1 MTRDEMLEAIAEAI
15 DTETPLTPQTRL
27 ESLEEYDSV
36 AVLSLM
42 SWFDEIGV
50 TVGPKDFE
58 GLETV
63 ADLLALA
70 EGRADG

>member
-1 MTRDEMLEAIAEAI
+1 MTRDEMIEAIAEVI
-15 DTETPLTPQTRL
+15 DTEATLTPETPL

-42 SWFDEIGV
+42 SWFDELGISV
-50 TVGPKDFE
+50 APKDFE
-58 GLETV
+58 GLKTV

-70 EGRADG
+70 EG

>member
-1 MTRDEMLEAIAEAI
+1 MTRDEMIEAIAEVI
-15 DTETPLTPQTRL
+15 DTEMELTPETKL
-27 ESLEEYDSV
+27 DAIDYYDSV

-50 TVGPKDFE
+50 SVAPKDFE

-70 EGRADG
+70 GGNADG